1 MGYFV
6 AGGFCHGGFCRW
18 GILSLGDFVMGA
30 FVTGDFG
37 MVDFDPVPLFLYEL
51 CIKEKDFAAFMVTCF
66 QMLFGQS
73 RAHYYL
79 KLPEN
84 QNINIVKTCLP
95 LQ

>member
-1 MGYFV
+1 M
-6 AGGFCHGGFCRW
+6 
-18 GILSLGDFVMGA
+18 SLGDFVMGA

-37 MVDFDPVPLFLYEL
+37 MGDFDTVPLFLYEL
-51 CIKEKDFAAFMVTCF
+51 CIKEKDFAAFLVPCF
-66 QMLFGQS
+66 QAYQMLFGQS